1 MVEVRHYFKDYVLG
15 VFLGY
20 KESLSVRESPLA
32 YPRVCPS
39 NPKII
44 DSGNDSVCRY
54 LFLSY

>member
-1 MVEVRHYFKDYVLG
+1 MILRNYILG

-39 NPKII
+39 NPKIT
-44 DSGNDSVCRY
+44 DTAGDSVCRY